1 MVEVCG
7 LYRPYR
13 RAQAHCRLKTSETE
27 MSTALCAAML
37 TRTLIYHFMC
47 VYVAGNLL

>member
-7 LYRPYR
+7 LCGPYR

-27 MSTALCAAML
+27 MNTALCADML
-37 TRTLIYHFMC
+37 TRALIYLSMC
-47 VYVAGNLL
+47 VYVAGNLI